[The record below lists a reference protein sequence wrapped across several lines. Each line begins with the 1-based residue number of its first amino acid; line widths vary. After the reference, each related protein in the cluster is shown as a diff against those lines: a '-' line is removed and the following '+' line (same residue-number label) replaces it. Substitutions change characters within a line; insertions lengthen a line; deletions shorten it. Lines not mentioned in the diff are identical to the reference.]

1 MYNVLLVED
10 EEMVRKAIIQIID
23 WRKLGFNLVGEA
35 SNGEEALEVLEKE
48 KVDLVLTDIC
58 MPFMDGLDLSKAIK
72 ESYPN
77 VKVVIITGYN
87 EFEYAKKAVEYNV
100 SKYILKPLTADE
112 LRDNLQEIKEEMDK
126 ITIDDNYIQSLKKE
140 FLNSRGILKEQFFNL
155 LLEEKL
161 GEKEIEEDMKQLEIS
176 FSGNE
181 HRVALFKILNP
192 DKVKCIFGEEH
203 IKLINFAV
211 LNVTREILD
220 TNKIPYHCFHHR
232 KEYFAIVL
240 SKDAYMSREY
250 FKGIMEQVL
259 EEISDKLQIFIHAQV
274 GVGVGEVY
282 EQYNELRYSFMEAKK
297 ALEYSEFT
305 GDGAVVFIKDIVDR
319 SEKTQEDLTVLIK
332 EVSMSLRFCDQ
343 ESVVC
348 HLKEFTELLK
358 GSGLNTYEI
367 RTRATSLMV
376 QLLQVFEEIV
386 EEKDY
391 QVLPDTQHFFTKIF
405 QLQTLEEI
413 GAHIYQICDIMMGK
427 MLESRQNTKQRIVNQ
442 GCLLLEKN
450 FSDPNYSLQDICN
463 TLYLSTS
470 YFSKIFKSETGKTFK
485 EYLTHLRLERAKDLL
500 LSTSYKTYEIAE
512 KVGYKDAHYFSY
524 LFKKNTGY
532 TTKAF
537 RNQEAD

>member
-10 EEMVRKAIIQIID
+10 EEMVRRAIIQIID
-23 WRKLGFNLVGEA
+23 WGKLGFNLVGEA

-112 LRDNLQEIKEEMDK
+112 LKENLQEIKEEMDK

-140 FLNSRGILKEQFFNL
+140 FQNSRGILRERFFNL

-161 GEKEIEEDMKQLEIS
+161 GEKEIEEDMKQLELS
-176 FSGNE
+176 FLGNE
-181 HRVALFKILNP
+181 HRVTLFKILNP
-192 DKVKCIFGEEH
+192 NEVKNIFGEEH

-211 LNVTREILD
+211 LNVSREILEAS
-220 TNKIPYHCFHHR
+220 KLPYHCFHHR

-240 SKDAYMSREY
+240 SKDAYMSKEY
-250 FKGIMEQVL
+250 FKGVMEQVL
-259 EEISDKLQIFIHAQV
+259 EEIIEKLQIFIHAQAA
-274 GVGVGEVY
+274 VGVGEAY
-282 EQYNELRYSFMEAKK
+282 KQYNELRYSFMEARK

-305 GDGAVVFIKDIVDR
+305 SDGAVVFIKDIGDR
-319 SEKTQEDLTVLIK
+319 NEKTQEDITILIK
-332 EVSMSLRFCDQ
+332 ELTISLRFCDQ
-343 ESVVC
+343 DSVE
-348 HLKEFTELLK
+348 HGLKEFIEILK
-358 GSGLNTYEI
+358 DSGLNALEI
-367 RTRATSLMV
+367 KTRVTSLIV
-376 QLLQVFEEIV
+376 QLLQVFEETV

-391 QVLPDTQHFFTKIF
+391 KVLPVTQHFFTEIF
-405 QLQTLEEI
+405 ELQTLEDI
-413 GAHIYQICDIMMGK
+413 GAHIYEICGLMMEK
-427 MLESRQNTKQRIVNQ
+427 ILESQQNTKQKIVNQ

-485 EYLTHLRLERAKDLL
+485 EYLTTLRLERAKDLL
-500 LSTSYKTYEIAE
+500 LSTDYKTYEIAE